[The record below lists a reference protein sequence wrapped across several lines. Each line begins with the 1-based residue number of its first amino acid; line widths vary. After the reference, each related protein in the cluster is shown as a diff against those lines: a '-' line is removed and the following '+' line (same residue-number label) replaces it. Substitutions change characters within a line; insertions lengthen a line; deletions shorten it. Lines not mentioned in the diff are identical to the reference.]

1 MISVA
6 VKYYFRDKQMI
17 RNTVVQGL
25 ALFLFLAVAA
35 ANSEISSLLEED
47 GYMRTL
53 IILRGMSMLKCVS
66 FITFAATW
74 LFCSLL
80 QIRHDQEEYRLML
93 TVGYTVGRTVMI
105 ETLKF
110 LIQFIAAFV
119 LACSMYSMVVFCINM
134 LVAITAVGYDCK
146 IIITAAEVL
155 LIITAATIITE
166 ANMVRKTQRYNCA
179 DRQSSQKAAV

>member
-53 IILRGMSMLKCVS
+53 IILRGMSML
-66 FITFAATW
+66 
-74 LFCSLL
+74 
-80 QIRHDQEEYRLML
+80 
-93 TVGYTVGRTVMI
+93 
-105 ETLKF
+105 
-110 LIQFIAAFV
+110 
-119 LACSMYSMVVFCINM
+119 
-134 LVAITAVGYDCK
+134 
-146 IIITAAEVL
+146 
-155 LIITAATIITE
+155 
-166 ANMVRKTQRYNCA
+166 
-179 DRQSSQKAAV
+179 